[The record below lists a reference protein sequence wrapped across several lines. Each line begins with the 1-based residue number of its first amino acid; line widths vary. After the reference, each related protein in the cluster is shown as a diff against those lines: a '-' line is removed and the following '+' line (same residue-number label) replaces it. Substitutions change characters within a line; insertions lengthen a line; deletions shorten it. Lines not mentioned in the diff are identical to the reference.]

1 MTPRHDAASY
11 RRVIPPRH
19 TAGSR
24 RVGAGSH
31 GKRHT
36 QRRPNRIARARPE
49 VFRHVAEIRRT
60 RTDRAQ
66 NAEPVPKVTPM
77 AASAPPGWYENPSGE
92 GNLRYWD
99 GSTWTDHY
107 HDKHATGSSVE
118 PLTAAPSSLEK
129 AEDRG
134 EWDPDE
140 VWAATG
146 KPLTGIG
153 AGRYKLTKF
162 YLFFEKGM
170 LRTNAQ
176 QVPVAALLDIDVR
189 QSMSQK
195 ARGVGDIVVHI
206 QRSTGVEIVTLE
218 DIPNFREGQRALN
231 EVSAAARAHIRASQN
246 TTTVN
251 YQGAPPFAAS
261 QGQPASTAQPE
272 RPVVP
277 PVDYV
282 AQLEKL
288 GQLRDAGVLTEGEF
302 QAKKEEIL
310 RRI

>member
-1 MTPRHDAASY
+1 
-11 RRVIPPRH
+11 
-19 TAGSR
+19 
-24 RVGAGSH
+24 
-31 GKRHT
+31 
-36 QRRPNRIARARPE
+36 
-49 VFRHVAEIRRT
+49 
-60 RTDRAQ
+60 
-66 NAEPVPKVTPM
+66 M

-107 HDKHATGSSVE
+107 HDKQATGSSVE
-118 PLTAAPSSLEK
+118 PMAATPTSLAK
-129 AEDRG
+129 AGDQG

-153 AGRYKLTKF
+153 AGRYKLTRF

-231 EVSAAARAHIRASQN
+231 EVSAAARAHIRTAQN

-251 YQGAPPFAAS
+251 YQGTPPFPVS
-261 QGQPASTAQPE
+261 QAQPASAGQSE
-272 RPVVP
+272 HPVVP
-277 PVDYV
+277 AVDYV

-288 GQLRDAGVLTEGEF
+288 GQLRDAGVLTDEEF
-302 QAKKEEIL
+302 QAKKADIL

>member
-1 MTPRHDAASY
+1 MRVEKSGDA
-11 RRVIPPRH
+11 
-19 TAGSR
+19 
-24 RVGAGSH
+24 
-31 GKRHT
+31 
-36 QRRPNRIARARPE
+36 
-49 VFRHVAEIRRT
+49 
-60 RTDRAQ
+60 
-66 NAEPVPKVTPM
+66 
-77 AASAPPGWYENPSGE
+77 
-92 GNLRYWD
+92 
-99 GSTWTDHY
+99 
-107 HDKHATGSSVE
+107 
-118 PLTAAPSSLEK
+118 
-129 AEDRG
+129 G

-162 YLFFEKGM
+162 YLFFEKGT

-176 QVPVAALLDIDVR
+176 QVPVAALFDIDVR

-231 EVSAAARAHIRASQN
+231 EVSAAARAHIRTAQN
-246 TTTVN
+246 TSTVN
-251 YQGAPPFAAS
+251 YQGAPPFVG
-261 QGQPASTAQPE
+261 QGQSAGPVQPE
-272 RPVVP
+272 QAVLPQ
-277 PVDYV
+277 VDYV

-288 GQLRDAGVLTEGEF
+288 GQLREAGVLTDEEF
-302 QAKKEEIL
+302 QAKKAEIL